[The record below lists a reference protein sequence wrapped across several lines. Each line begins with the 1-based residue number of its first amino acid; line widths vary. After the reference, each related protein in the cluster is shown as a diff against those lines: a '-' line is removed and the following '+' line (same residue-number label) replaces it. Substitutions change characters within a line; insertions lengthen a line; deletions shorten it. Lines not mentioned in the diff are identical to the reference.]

1 MIERVQP
8 VGLGLEHL
16 LQHRVLEQL
25 PARQRQRALEE
36 LGEVGGVAELL
47 AEAQEEAVHL
57 PADGVAQHLVLPARE
72 EPVDGGARHAR
83 RGGDVVDGGLRHP
96 APRDALVGAL
106 EDPKARP
113 SSVQRLHGQRPSSG
127 SSPTVR
133 PGRSRTAFTA
143 SSTPGMNDV
152 RS

>member
-36 LGEVGGVAELL
+36 LREVGGVTELL
-47 AEAQEEAVHL
+47 AEAQEEPVHL
-57 PADGVAQHLVLPARE
+57 PADGVAQHLVLAAGKD
-72 EPVDGGARHAR
+72 PVDGGARHAR

-96 APRDALVGAL
+96 PSRDALVGAL
-106 EDPKARP
+106 EDTKPRASQAAVTGHVRDPAAGRAR
-113 SSVQRLHGQRPSSG
+113 R
-127 SSPTVR
+127 
-133 PGRSRTAFTA
+133 
-143 SSTPGMNDV
+143 
-152 RS
+152 